1 MTQRFYCIS
10 NVFWPGWAIIKV
22 FNTKQLVEVLKFTK
36 IMKYEMIYTSVS
48 DKIVELVI
56 KSNVCCVLIK
66 Y

>member
-1 MTQRFYCIS
+1 M
-10 NVFWPGWAIIKV
+10 FWPGWAIIKV